1 MRLINSENCIVAGI
15 DFQEKLVGMLND
27 KTCAD
32 KMAKL
37 VSAAKI
43 MNIPVILTE
52 QYPKGLG
59 STIPEI
65 SQFGFE
71 TIEKTSFSAF
81 QQEEFKK
88 VILSCGKKQVIIGGI
103 ETHICV
109 HQTVAELLDA
119 GFEVFVVKDACGSR
133 HKEEFECGIGRMK
146 DNGAKITCL
155 EVVLFELLR
164 SSRHPNFKEVQALI
178 K

>member
-1 MRLINSENCIVAGI
+1 MRLINSENCVVVGI
-15 DFQEKLVGMLND
+15 DFQEKLVRMLKD
-27 KTCAD
+27 KTCAE
-32 KMAKL
+32 KMTKL
-37 VSAAKI
+37 VQAAKI
-43 MNIPVILTE
+43 LNVPVILTE

-59 STIPEI
+59 STVYEI
-65 SQFGFE
+65 AQYVSE

-88 VILSCGKKQVIIGGI
+88 ALLSCGKKQVIIGGI
-103 ETHICV
+103 EIHICV

-133 HKEEFECGIGRMK
+133 NKNEFNCGIERMK